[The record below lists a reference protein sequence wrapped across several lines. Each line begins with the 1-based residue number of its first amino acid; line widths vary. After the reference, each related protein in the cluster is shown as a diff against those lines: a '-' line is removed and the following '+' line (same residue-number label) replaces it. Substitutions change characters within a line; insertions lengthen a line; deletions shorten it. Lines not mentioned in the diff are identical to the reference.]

1 MKKEITVVVV
11 EDCSYAADIN
21 LHYLRR
27 GGYDPVYTVVADR
40 QAMNCA
46 LEERRWDIILSDHNM
61 PGFSALEALDVRNR
75 YAPDVPF
82 LIVSEWISDED
93 LAEAF
98 KKKVSYYVPKE
109 KLQHLAAA
117 VQCLLVKSGHD

>member
-1 MKKEITVVVV
+1 MEKEITVVVV

-27 GGYDPVYTVVADR
+27 GGYTVVADC

-98 KKKVSYYVPKE
+98 KKKFSYYVPKE

>member
-1 MKKEITVVVV
+1 MGKEIAVLVV
-11 EDCSYAADIN
+11 EDSPYAADIN
-21 LHYLRR
+21 LRYLKR
-27 GGYDPVYTVVADR
+27 GGYEPVYTVVGDR
-40 QAMNCA
+40 QAMNRA

-61 PGFSALEALDVRNR
+61 PGFSALEALDVRNW

-98 KKKVSYYVPKE
+98 KKKFSYYVPKE

-117 VQCLLVKSGHD
+117 VQCLLEQSGHD